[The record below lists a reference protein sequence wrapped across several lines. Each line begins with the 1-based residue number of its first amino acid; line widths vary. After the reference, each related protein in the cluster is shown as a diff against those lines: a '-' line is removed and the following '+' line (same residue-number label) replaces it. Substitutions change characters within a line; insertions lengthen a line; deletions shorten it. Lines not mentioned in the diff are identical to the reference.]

1 MDSEHAI
8 EAIELVVNERQR
20 QQSFEGYM
28 TRDDDQHVHGELGQ
42 AAAVYACPPDL
53 RLMISDRPQG
63 WPHDWAT
70 PRLPKASR
78 LQELAIAG
86 ALILAEIERV
96 LRSSETDPL
105 H

>member
-1 MDSEHAI
+1 MSYDFDV
-8 EAIELVVNERQR
+8 EAVELVVNERRR
-20 QQSFEGYM
+20 QQLAEGYM
-28 TRDDDQHVHGELGQ
+28 PTDDDRHVNGELAQ

-63 WPHDWAT
+63 WPHGWAT

-86 ALILAEIERV
+86 ALVLAEIERL
-96 LRSSETDPL
+96 LRGDADAGV
-105 H
+105 